1 MRPDGIASQ
10 GARPT
15 PKYERAERFVFL
27 SQNLFANNVSKSL
40 DGNVSDREY

>member
-27 SQNLFANNVSKSL
+27 SQNLFMDNASNSL
-40 DGNVSDREY
+40 NGNVSDRGY